1 MRAAARVRA
10 VLVLSGALGAVWAC
24 NVARNTG
31 GVTQDTTRP
40 TLSLTTVADTQP
52 IASGLTFSI
61 SASDNLTLRLV
72 RLTYT
77 GGYVAGPVD
86 TTFTGTVP
94 SASFSRS
101 ITFPAN
107 SGAGGQVRIVGRAVD
122 GAGNFTEDTLFI
134 FLSNVQSLQVLLVQ
148 PAPGAV
154 ASNGKSLPIQVIA
167 VHNAG
172 IRKIGFQV
180 APAASV
186 SNPTGTDSVQF
197 AIPLQDSVNLTD
209 TVTVNASS
217 GTFSVVGFAEDSAG
231 RRGTTSPVTVT
242 VQSAATDNTPPSVAH
257 VVGKR
262 VEVSDSVQV
271 HATDPS
277 GITWIG
283 VRTATVGGTLLRFDT
298 VNVGGALTDVSRS
311 FGLNLAALVT
321 TFPTDIVVQGYAC
334 DAATVRNCA
343 FSQVGAVPGAATK
356 ADTASVVAG
365 VTRPLPQGG
374 TIADA
379 IFNRNDSTL
388 YLTNPAL
395 SRVEIF
401 QVANTSFVA
410 AGIPTAGPSPWG
422 IALWPRDTL
431 GNYGDTIVVANAG
444 GTELSVIDV
453 RPGVRQLVW
462 RQDLPNFLIE
472 RYKTVSVGAGLW
484 TAEIEVFDVS
494 DRPQYLATVCRTA
507 GTSACATDSIFALY
521 STTPTV
527 SSTSPFNGR
536 ATLRLE
542 KLINSKNPAL
552 LFGHLFW
559 EIGTTTQG
567 STSDTLR
574 IEMRRG
580 QPYNQSQVVLSACA
594 GINVDINTFG
604 LGDTTFARNSGNFT
618 HAFFGEG
625 GNVTAQFARVMAYST
640 RDSLLHGAQRNIP
653 FCFTSPDTSHVNPTT
668 FRGPT
673 DGGDNDRD
681 FGMSPGVDVSDFIS
695 NTGVKVSAVATNF
708 NGGTNVVRA
717 DSVYYLDEGLRL
729 KGTSPAPTG
738 APGMDMNYNHA
749 FLAGDPGTPTF
760 NGSLNPNDRLLFAAR
775 PDGNIDV
782 FDTFFYAVVGSIPI
796 RDPIIGPLRVAR
808 DAGGNQLLFGITAK
822 GLVMV
827 RLSTIANPFPAPPR
841 AGAR

>member
-40 TLSLTTVADTQP
+40 TLSLTTVADTQA
-52 IASGLTFSI
+52 IASGLTFSV

-94 SASFSRS
+94 TASFSRT
-101 ITFPAN
+101 ITFPVN

-167 VHNAG
+167 VHSAG

-180 APAASV
+180 APAAAV
-186 SNPTGTDSVQF
+186 SNPTGTDSVLF

-209 TVTVNASS
+209 TVTVNATS

-242 VQSAATDNTPPSVAH
+242 VQSAATDNIPPSVAH
-257 VVGKR
+257 TVGKR

-334 DAATVRNCA
+334 DAATARNCA

-365 VTRPLPQGG
+365 VTRSLPQGG
-374 TIADA
+374 SIADA
-379 IFNRNDSTL
+379 IFNKNDSTL
-388 YLTNPAL
+388 YLTNPSL

-431 GNYGDTIVVANAG
+431 GSYGDTIVVANAG

-453 RPGVRQLVW
+453 RPGVRRLAW

-521 STTPTV
+521 STTPTI

-536 ATLRLE
+536 STLRLE
-542 KLINSKNPAL
+542 KLINTNNTAQ
-552 LFGHLFW
+552 LFAHLFW

-580 QPYNQSQVVLSACA
+580 QPYNQTQVVLSACA
-594 GINVDINTFG
+594 GVNVDLATFG
-604 LGDTTFARNSGNFT
+604 LGDTTFARNSGNFM

-625 GNVTAQFARVMAYST
+625 GNVAAQFARVMAYT
-640 RDSLLHGAQRNIP
+640 TKAPLIHGAP
-653 FCFTSPDTSHVNPTT
+653 TAAACFTSPDTTAS
-668 FRGPT
+668 GPV
-673 DGGDNDRD
+673 DAGFNDRD

-695 NTGVKVSAVATNF
+695 NTGVKVTAIATNK

-729 KGTSPAPTG
+729 KGTSPALTG
-738 APGMDMNYNHA
+738 APGMDMNYNHD
-749 FLAGDPGTPTF
+749 FLAGNPGTPTF
-760 NGSLNPNDRLLFAAR
+760 GGSGNPNDRLLFAAR

-827 RLSTIANPFPAPPR
+827 RLSTITNPFPAPPR

>member
-1 MRAAARVRA
+1 
-10 VLVLSGALGAVWAC
+10 
-24 NVARNTG
+24 VARNTG
-31 GVTQDTTRP
+31 GVQQDTTRP
-40 TLSLTTVADTQP
+40 TLSLTTVSDTQA
-52 IASGLTFSI
+52 IASGLTFSV
-61 SASDNLTLRLV
+61 SASDNLTLRLL

-94 SASFSRS
+94 SASFGRS

-154 ASNGKSLPIQVIA
+154 ASNGKSLPVQVIA

-180 APAASV
+180 APAAAV
-186 SNPTGTDSVQF
+186 SNPTGTDSVLF

-209 TVTVNASS
+209 TVTVNATS

-334 DAATVRNCA
+334 DAATARNCA
-343 FSQVGAVPGAATK
+343 FSQVGAVPGAAAK
-356 ADTASVVAG
+356 VDTASVVAG
-365 VTRPLPQGG
+365 VTRPLPRGG
-374 TIADA
+374 SIADA
-379 IFNRNDSTL
+379 IFNKNDSTL
-388 YLTNPAL
+388 YLTNPLL

-422 IALWPRDTL
+422 IALWPRDTA

-453 RPGVRQLVW
+453 SPGVRRLAW
-462 RQDLPNFLIE
+462 RQDLPDFLVE
-472 RYKTVSVGAGLW
+472 QYKVVSLGNGRFTSEITVYDL
-484 TAEIEVFDVS
+484 S

-507 GTSACATDSIFALY
+507 GTSACAADSVFALY
-521 STTPTV
+521 STTPTI
-527 SSTSPFNGR
+527 SSTSPFDGH

-542 KLINSKNPAL
+542 KLINSKDTTQ

-559 EIGTTTQG
+559 EIGTTSQG
-567 STSDTLR
+567 ATSDTLR

-580 QPYNQSQVVLSACA
+580 LPYNQTRVVLTACA
-594 GINVDINTFG
+594 GVNVNIATFG
-604 LGDTTFARNSGNFT
+604 LGDTTFARNSGNFA

-625 GNVTAQFARVMAYST
+625 GNVSAQFARVMAYT
-640 RDSLLHGAQRNIP
+640 TKAPLLHGAPTNRV
-653 FCFTSPDTSHVNPTT
+653 CFTSPDTSS
-668 FRGPT
+668 FGPI
-673 DGGDNDRD
+673 DAGDNDVD

-695 NTGVKVSAVATNF
+695 NTGVKVTAVATNF

-717 DSVYYLDEGLRL
+717 DSVYYLDQGLRL
-729 KGTSPAPTG
+729 KGTSVAPTG

-749 FLAGDPGTPTF
+749 FNAGDPGTPTF
-760 NGSLNPNDRLLFAAR
+760 GGTGNPNDRLLFAAR
-775 PDGNIDV
+775 PDANIDV
-782 FDTFFYAVVGSIPI
+782 FDTFFYGVVGSIPI

-808 DAGGNQLLFGITAK
+808 DAAGNQLLFGITAK

>member
-10 VLVLSGALGAVWAC
+10 VLVLSGAMAAAWAC

-31 GVTQDTTRP
+31 GVQQDTTRP
-40 TLSLTTVADTQP
+40 TLSLTTVADTQS
-52 IASGLTFSI
+52 IASGLSFSV

-77 GGYVAGPVD
+77 GGYLAGPVD

-94 SASFSRS
+94 TATFGRS

-107 SGAGGQVRIVGRAVD
+107 SGAGGSVRIVGRAVD

-134 FLSNVQSLQVLLVQ
+134 FLANVQSLQVLLVQ
-148 PAPGAV
+148 PSPGAV
-154 ASNGKSLPIQVIA
+154 ASNGKSLPVQVIA

-180 APAASV
+180 APAAAV
-186 SNPTGTDSVQF
+186 SNPTGTDSVVYS
-197 AIPLQDSVNLTD
+197 IPYQDSVNITD

-217 GTFSVVGFAEDSAG
+217 GTFAIVGFAEDSAG
-231 RRGTTSPVTVT
+231 RRGTSNAVTVT

-257 VVGKR
+257 TVGKR

-283 VRTATVGGTLLRFDT
+283 IRVATVGGTLLRFDT
-298 VNVGGALTDVSRS
+298 LNVGGALTDVSRG
-311 FGLNLAALVT
+311 FGLNLAALVV

-334 DAATVRNCA
+334 DAATARNCA
-343 FSQVGAVPGAATK
+343 FSQVGAVPGGAAK
-356 ADTASVVAG
+356 IDTASVVAG
-365 VTRPLPQGG
+365 VTRPLPRGG
-374 TIADA
+374 AIADA
-379 IFNRNDSTL
+379 IFNKNDSTL
-388 YLTNPAL
+388 YLTNPSL

-494 DRPQYLATVCRTA
+494 DRPQFLATVCRTA
-507 GTSACATDSIFALY
+507 GTNACATDSIFALY
-521 STTPTV
+521 STTPTI

-536 ATLRLE
+536 STLRLE
-542 KLINSKNPAL
+542 KLINTNNTAL

-580 QPYNQSQVVLSACA
+580 QPYNQTQVVLSACA
-594 GINVDINTFG
+594 GVNVDLATFG

-625 GNVTAQFARVMAYST
+625 GNISAQFARVMSYTTKAP
-640 RDSLLHGAQRNIP
+640 LIHGAP
-653 FCFTSPDTSHVNPTT
+653 TAAFCFTSPDTTAS
-668 FRGPT
+668 GPV
-673 DGGDNDRD
+673 DAGDNDRD

-695 NTGVKVSAVATNF
+695 NTGVQVTAIATNF

-729 KGTSPAPTG
+729 KGTSPALTG

-760 NGSLNPNDRLLFAAR
+760 GGSGNPNDRLLFAAR

-808 DAGGNQLLFGITAK
+808 DVAGNQLLFGITAK

-827 RLSTIANPFPAPPR
+827 RLSTITIPFPAPPR